1 MSAFDQGEQHWYG
14 GRRPS
19 MRPPARIESRVAL
32 AAVALLVGFLV
43 AVQAFG
49 DDEPLSR
56 LSAERP
62 EDLTRILADLG
73 SEADELTRQVAE
85 LRVRLNRYRGTARS
99 EDAAVRDARQTVAD
113 LEVLAGV
120 VPVTGPGVDVEIRD
134 PGGEVAWDAMLDLV
148 QELRD
153 AGAEAIA
160 VNEVR
165 VLAPTWFGPAERG
178 ISVGGVAV
186 RAPYHVA
193 AIGPAE
199 DLAEALRIPGG
210 PLTVIQARPG
220 VAVEVADAEQLEL
233 PAARGTPGFVEAR
246 PTEE

>member
-1 MSAFDQGEQHWYG
+1 MSTFDEQDAHWFG

-32 AAVALLVGFLV
+32 AAIAVLVGFLV
-43 AVQAFG
+43 AVQATG
-49 DDEPLSR
+49 DDAPTSR

-85 LRVRLNRYRGTARS
+85 LRVKLTRYRDTARGD
-99 EDAAVRDARQTVAD
+99 DAAVHDAKQSLAD
-113 LEVLAGV
+113 LEVLAGI
-120 VPVTGPGVDVEIRD
+120 VPVTGPGVTIEVLD
-134 PGGEVAWDAMLDLV
+134 PEARVGWDSVLDLV

-160 VNEVR
+160 VGDVR
-165 VLAPTWFGPAERG
+165 VIASTWFAPSDRG
-178 ISVGGVAV
+178 GIVVGGRRVEP
-186 RAPYHVA
+186 PYRIS

-199 DLAEALRIPGG
+199 DLQEALNIPGG
-210 PLTVIQARPG
+210 PLTVIEAQPG
-220 VAVEVADAEQLEL
+220 VTIELLQDDGLSL
-233 PAARGTPGFVEAR
+233 PAAEDASG
-246 PTEE
+246 